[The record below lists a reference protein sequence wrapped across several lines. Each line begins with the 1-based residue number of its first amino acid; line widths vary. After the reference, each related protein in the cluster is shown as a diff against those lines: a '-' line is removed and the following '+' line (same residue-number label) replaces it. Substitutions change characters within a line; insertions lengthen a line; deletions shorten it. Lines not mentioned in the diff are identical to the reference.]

1 MNYMSNVSEQE
12 WRSYFMQLNEL
23 ERKSVLLM
31 LKTFL
36 QRRNE
41 DTDRTSIELYNKEID
56 EALAEAAAGNYIS
69 QDEIE
74 KRAAKW

>member
-1 MNYMSNVSEQE
+1 MADKLEQE
-12 WRSYFMQLNEL
+12 WHNYFVQMNEA

-41 DTDRTSIELYNKEID
+41 DTDGLSLVQYNKEID
-56 EALAEAAAGNYIS
+56 EALAEAEAGNFIT
-69 QDEIE
+69 QDDME